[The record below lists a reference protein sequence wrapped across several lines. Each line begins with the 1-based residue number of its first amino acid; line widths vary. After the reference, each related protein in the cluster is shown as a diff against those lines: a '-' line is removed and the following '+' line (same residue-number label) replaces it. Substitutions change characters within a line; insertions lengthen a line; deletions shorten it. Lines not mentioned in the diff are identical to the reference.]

1 MGPEPA
7 AGLVELR
14 RNAARELIEAIGV
27 PSPLFVPNST
37 EGAQRAAWRRY
48 LSATVEPVARMIAAE
63 LSAKLEQP
71 VALDVAA
78 LAPPDAVASVARG
91 RARRRTPT
99 PRCGRPGRRRS
110 ARAGGASMRPLR
122 EGAETGV
129 SRPHG
134 AVDLRLGLQ

>member
-1 MGPEPA
+1 M
-7 AGLVELR
+7 
-14 RNAARELIEAIGV
+14 
-27 PSPLFVPNST
+27 PNST

-78 LAPPDAVASVARG
+78 LATPDAVASVARG
-91 RARRRTPT
+91 RA
-99 PRCGRPGRRRS
+99 S
-110 ARAGGASMRPLR
+110 AANAYATLREAGMADAEARELAGLQLRPLR
-122 EGAETGV
+122 EGAETDV